1 MKKKITIDDIAK
13 KLEVSK
19 TAVSFALNGKARE
32 KLISTELENKILA
45 YVEEVGY
52 KPNHS
57 AQSLRTGKTKLIAL
71 MVEDISDPFFSTIA
85 RLMEEDAYKKG
96 YKIFYRSTENSL
108 QKTRELIDIFRSMQ
122 VDGYIIAPPVGIETE
137 LENLIKEGYAVV
149 LFDRTLPGIELN
161 SVTVNNFQGSY
172 MAVRHLIASG
182 YQNIAMITLSSEQIQ
197 MADRQRGYKQAI
209 DEINKPYL
217 IKNVIYHDQKENC
230 IAEMIKFF
238 RSHREI
244 DAVFFTTNYI
254 ADNGLEAIRNLK
266 LHIPQDI
273 GVVVFDDYNFYR
285 LHSPPV
291 TAVAQPIKEIS
302 DQVINMIL
310 KLLLSNENKKTV
322 VNVVLST
329 ELVIRQSALLKTTS
343 VLP

>member
-13 KLEVSK
+13 KLNVSK
-19 TAVSFALNGKARE
+19 TSVSFALNGKARE

-52 KPNHS
+52 KPNHF

-71 MVEDISDPFFSTIA
+71 MVEDISDPFFSGIA

-96 YKIFYRSTENSL
+96 YKIFYRSTENNL
-108 QKTRELIDIFRSMQ
+108 QKTRELIEIFRNMQ
-122 VDGYIIAPPVGIETE
+122 VDGYIIAPPLGIEKE
-137 LENLIKEGYAVV
+137 LKDLIKDGYAVV

-172 MAVRHLIASG
+172 LVVKHLIDNG
-182 YQNIAMITLSSEQIQ
+182 YRNIAMITLLSDQIQ
-197 MADRQRGYKQAI
+197 MTERVRGYKHAI
-209 DEINKPYL
+209 DEIGKHYL
-217 IKNVIYHDQKENC
+217 IKEVVYHDRKENG
-230 IAEMIKFF
+230 IAEMTKFF
-238 RSHREI
+238 RHHRET
-244 DAVFFTTNYI
+244 DAVFFATNYI
-254 ADNGLEAIRNLK
+254 ADMGLEVIRNLD
-266 LHIPQDI
+266 LHIPQEM

-285 LHSPPV
+285 LHSPPI
-291 TAVAQPIKEIS
+291 TAVAQPIQEIS

-310 KLLLSNENKKTV
+310 KLLLNADSKKTL

-329 ELVIRQSALLKTTS
+329 DLIIRQSAFVKAPSILS
-343 VLP
+343 